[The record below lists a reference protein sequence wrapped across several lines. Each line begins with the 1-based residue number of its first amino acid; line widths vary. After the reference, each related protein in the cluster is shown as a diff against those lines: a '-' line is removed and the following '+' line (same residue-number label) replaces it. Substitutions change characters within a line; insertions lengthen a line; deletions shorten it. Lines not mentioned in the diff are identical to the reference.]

1 MRIQSILQTISG
13 TKIDP
18 LSTNENFLKS
28 KISIGFFGNFR
39 DHLRTFLLHRK
50 TELSCKKQP
59 QSDVIH
65 EVFLKAKNNMFN
77 KLFYCWNTLMRVI
90 AKHLNTTT
98 FKKYLNTAT
107 FKKYLNTA
115 TFKKYFN
122 MATFKKYLNTAT
134 FKKYLNMATFKK
146 YLNMASFKKYLNMAS
161 FKKYLN
167 MATFKK
173 YLNMATFKKIF
184 EYGNLQKNI

>member
-59 QSDVIH
+59 QSDLIH

-107 FKKYLNTA
+107 FKKY
-115 TFKKYFN
+115 FN

-134 FKKYLNMATFKK
+134 FKKYF
-146 YLNMASFKKYLNMAS
+146 NMAS

-173 YLNMATFKKIF
+173 YLNIATFKKIF